1 MELMKVL
8 PSQNSYVVKLSN
20 LLRGEKKKAR
30 IYRFDVIFKSS
41 RCKICL
47 APTSVSSLL
56 LRLSACTFSERVVEP
71 GLF

>member
-1 MELMKVL
+1 MKVL
-8 PSQNSYVVKLSN
+8 PSQNSYIVKLSI
-20 LLRGEKKKAR
+20 LLRGEEKKKAR

-56 LRLSACTFSERVVEP
+56 LRLSACTFSERIVEP
-71 GLF
+71 ALF